1 MAGVKYVGAS
11 RVYAKGATPAVD
23 ALDLDIKDGEFM
35 VLVGPSGSGKTT
47 ALRML
52 AGLEPLDGGRI
63 EIAGRDISEVQPKDR
78 DIAMVFQNYALY
90 PSKTV
95 AENMGFALKMQHVP
109 RPERDRRVREAARI
123 LDLDD
128 ALLDRKPKQLS
139 GGQRQ
144 RVAMGR
150 AIVREPKVFLMD
162 EPLSNLDA
170 KLRVQ
175 TRSQIAEL
183 QRRLGITTVYVTH
196 DQVEAMTMGHRVAV
210 LSGGQLQQC
219 ASPRE
224 LYDNPVNQFVAG
236 FIGSPAMN
244 LLKASLTEGGATLAG
259 AVIPLSPGVRAA
271 AARDKL
277 SELVIG
283 VRPEHL
289 HLVAAAAALSSGVG
303 TAQAAAAAGA
313 LLSGGLLSGE
323 VLLVEELGAD
333 ALLHVRLAEDGGSV
347 VARTEGRKSPAP
359 GLPVAFRVQPDDV
372 FAFHPDTG
380 ARLAGRPMAQTAILS
395 AAQQAPSRGT
405 TPRTPRCAGA
415 RRGHPVSPE

>member
-1 MAGVKYVGAS
+1 MAGVRYVDAS
-11 RVYAKGATPAVD
+11 RVYAKGAKPAVD
-23 ALDLDIKDGEFM
+23 ALELDIKDGEFM

-63 EIAGRDISEVQPKDR
+63 EIGGRDITDVSPKDR

-109 RPERDRRVREAARI
+109 KPERERRVREAARI

-128 ALLDRKPKQLS
+128 SLLERKPKALS

-150 AIVREPKVFLMD
+150 AIVREPRVFLMD

-210 LSGGQLQQC
+210 LRDGKLQQVDT
-219 ASPRE
+219 PRQ

-244 LLKASLTEGGATLAG
+244 LQTVPLTEGGARLAG
-259 AVIPLSPGVRAA
+259 TVIPLPTAVRTAA
-271 AARDKL
+271 GQAGLR
-277 SELVIG
+277 ELVLGI
-283 VRPEHL
+283 RPEHL
-289 HLVAAAAALSSGVG
+289 HLADG
-303 TAQAAAAAGA
+303 AGEIK
-313 LLSGGLLSGE
+313 GE
-323 VLLVEELGAD
+323 VMLVEELGAD
-333 ALLHVRLAEDGGSV
+333 ALLHVRLAEGGNQV
-347 VARTEGRKSPAP
+347 IARAEGRKPTAP
-359 GLPVAFRVQPDDV
+359 GQDVTFRVQPDDI
-372 FAFHPDTG
+372 FAFHPVTG
-380 ARLAGRPMAQTAILS
+380 ARIG
-395 AAQQAPSRGT
+395 G
-405 TPRTPRCAGA
+405 
-415 RRGHPVSPE
+415 

>member
-1 MAGVKYVGAS
+1 MAEVRYVQAT
-11 RVYAKGATPAVD
+11 RVYAKDAPPAVD

-63 EIAGRDISEVQPKDR
+63 EIGEKDVTWVQPKDR

-109 RPERDRRVREAARI
+109 KDERTRRVLQAAKL
-123 LDLDD
+123 LDLDEK
-128 ALLDRKPKQLS
+128 LLDRKPKALS

-150 AIVREPKVFLMD
+150 AIVREPRVFLMD

-183 QRRLGITTVYVTH
+183 QRRLGVTTVYVTH

-210 LSGGQLQQC
+210 LSGGKLQQC
-219 ASPRE
+219 DTPRQ

-244 LLKASLTEGGATLAG
+244 LQTAPLTEGGARLAG
-259 AVIPLSPGVRAA
+259 TVIPLPTAVRTAA
-271 AARDKL
+271 SQAGLR
-277 SELVIG
+277 ELVIG
-283 VRPEHL
+283 IRPEHL
-289 HLVAAAAALSSGVG
+289 HLADG
-303 TAQAAAAAGA
+303 TGEIK
-313 LLSGGLLSGE
+313 GE
-323 VLLVEELGAD
+323 VMLVEELGAD
-333 ALLHVRLAEDGGSV
+333 ALLHVRLAESGNQV
-347 VARTEGRKSPAP
+347 VARTEGRKPPAP
-359 GLPVAFRVQPDDV
+359 GQDVTFRVQPDDI
-372 FAFHPDTG
+372 FAFDPATG
-380 ARLAGRPMAQTAILS
+380 ARIAS
-395 AAQQAPSRGT
+395 
-405 TPRTPRCAGA
+405 
-415 RRGHPVSPE
+415 

>member
-1 MAGVKYVGAS
+1 MAQVKYVSAS
-11 RVYAKGATPAVD
+11 RVYAKGAPPAVD
-23 ALDLDIKDGEFM
+23 ALDLDIEDGEFM

-52 AGLEPLDGGRI
+52 AGLEPLDGGSV
-63 EIAGRDISEVQPKDR
+63 EIGDRDVTFVPPKDR

-90 PSKTV
+90 PQKTV
-95 AENMGFALKMQHVP
+95 AENMGFALKMQRVP
-109 RPERDRRVREAARI
+109 REQRDRRVREAARL

-128 ALLDRKPKQLS
+128 QLLERKPKQLS

-183 QRRLGITTVYVTH
+183 QHRLGVTTVYVTH

-210 LSGGQLQQC
+210 LRDGQLQQC
-219 ASPRE
+219 ATPRQ
-224 LYDNPVNQFVAG
+224 LYDNPVNEFVAG

-244 LLKASLTEGGATLAG
+244 LQTVPLTDGGARLAGATL
-259 AVIPLSPGVRAA
+259 PLPAAVRAA
-271 AARDKL
+271 ASTAGL

-283 VRPEHL
+283 IRPEHL
-289 HLVAAAAALSSGVG
+289 HLANG
-303 TAQAAAAAGA
+303 
-313 LLSGGLLSGE
+313 SGE
-323 VLLVEELGAD
+323 LGGEVMLVEELGAD
-333 ALLHVRLAEDGGSV
+333 SLLHVRLAESGNAV
-347 VARTEGRKSPAP
+347 VARAEGRKPPIP
-359 GLPVAFRVQPDDV
+359 GQKVTFHVQLEDI
-372 FAFHPDTG
+372 FAFHPGTG
-380 ARLAGRPMAQTAILS
+380 ARLAG
-395 AAQQAPSRGT
+395 
-405 TPRTPRCAGA
+405 
-415 RRGHPVSPE
+415 

>member
-1 MAGVKYVGAS
+1 MSGVRYVAAS
-11 RVYAKGATPAVD
+11 RVYAKGAKPAVD
-23 ALDLDIKDGEFM
+23 ALELDIKDGEFM

-63 EIAGRDISEVQPKDR
+63 EIGGRDVSDVQPKDR

-95 AENMGFALKMQHVP
+95 AENMGFALKMQHV
-109 RPERDRRVREAARI
+109 RKDERTRRVKEAASI

-128 ALLDRKPKQLS
+128 ALLERKPKALS

-150 AIVREPKVFLMD
+150 AIVREPSVFLMD

-210 LSGGQLQQC
+210 LANGLLQQC

-244 LLKASLTEGGATLAG
+244 LLPATLTDGGASLAG
-259 AVIPLSPGVRAA
+259 SVIPLAPPVRTA
-271 AARDKL
+271 AARDRL
-277 SELVIG
+277 AELVVGI
-283 VRPEHL
+283 RPEHL
-289 HLVAAAAALSSGVG
+289 HLTDG
-303 TAQAAAAAGA
+303 AGGESA
-313 LLSGGLLSGE
+313 SVSGE

-333 ALLHVRLAEDGGSV
+333 ALLHVRLGAPGQASAETLGTESAGGGTV

-359 GLPVAFRVQPDDV
+359 GTRVTFRVQPGDV
-372 FAFHPDTG
+372 FAFHPVTG
-380 ARLAGRPMAQTAILS
+380 GRL
-395 AAQQAPSRGT
+395 
-405 TPRTPRCAGA
+405 
-415 RRGHPVSPE
+415 

>member
-1 MAGVKYVGAS
+1 MAGVKYLGAS
-11 RVYAKGATPAVD
+11 RVYAKGVAPAVD
-23 ALDLDIKDGEFM
+23 GLDLDIEDGEFM

-63 EIAGRDISEVQPKDR
+63 EIAGRDISDVQPKDR

-109 RPERDRRVREAARI
+109 RDERDRRVREAARI
-123 LDLDD
+123 LDLDP

-210 LSGGQLQQC
+210 LSGGKLQQC

-244 LLKASLTEGGATLAG
+244 LLTAPLTEAG
-259 AVIPLSPGVRAA
+259 ARLSGANIPLSAGVRAA
-271 AARDKL
+271 AGRDKL
-277 SELVIG
+277 TELVVGI
-283 VRPEHL
+283 RPEHL
-289 HLVAAAAALSSGVG
+289 HLTSAAPSVAS
-303 TAQAAAAAGA
+303 AGA
-313 LLSGGLLSGE
+313 EPELTGE

-333 ALLHVRLAEDGGSV
+333 ALLHVRLAEESGSVPRETV
-347 VARTEGRKSPAP
+347 VARTEGRKPPAP
-359 GLPVAFRVQPDDV
+359 GQRVAFRVQPDDV
-372 FAFHPDTG
+372 FAFHPRTG
-380 ARLAGRPMAQTAILS
+380 ARLAG
-395 AAQQAPSRGT
+395 
-405 TPRTPRCAGA
+405 
-415 RRGHPVSPE
+415 

>member
-1 MAGVKYVGAS
+1 MAQVSYVSAT
-11 RVYAKGATPAVD
+11 RVYTKDAPPAVD
-23 ALDLDIKDGEFM
+23 ALDLEIKDGEFM

-52 AGLEPLDGGRI
+52 AGLEPLD
-63 EIAGRDISEVQPKDR
+63 AGRVEIGDRDITWVPPKDR

-90 PSKTV
+90 PNKTV
-95 AENMGFALKMQHVP
+95 SENMGFALKMQHVS
-109 RPERDRRVREAARI
+109 RPERDRRVREAARL

-128 ALLDRKPKQLS
+128 KLLDRKPKALS

-183 QRRLGITTVYVTH
+183 QRRLGVTTVYVTH

-210 LSGGQLQQC
+210 LAGGKLQQC
-219 ASPRE
+219 DTPRH

-244 LLKASLTEGGATLAG
+244 LQTVPLADGGAGLAG
-259 AVIPLSPGVRAA
+259 TVIPLSAAVRAA
-271 AARDKL
+271 ASQAGLR
-277 SELVIG
+277 ELVLGI
-283 VRPEHL
+283 RPEHL
-289 HLVAAAAALSSGVG
+289 HLADG
-303 TAQAAAAAGA
+303 AGEIA
-313 LLSGGLLSGE
+313 GE
-323 VLLVEELGAD
+323 VMLVEELGAD
-333 ALLHVRLAEDGGSV
+333 ALLHVRLAGAGDQV
-347 VARTEGRKSPAP
+347 VTRTEGRRPPAP
-359 GLPVAFRVQPDDV
+359 GQRVTFHVQPDDV
-372 FAFHPDTG
+372 FAFHPVTG
-380 ARLAGRPMAQTAILS
+380 ARLAG
-395 AAQQAPSRGT
+395 
-405 TPRTPRCAGA
+405 
-415 RRGHPVSPE
+415 

>member
-1 MAGVKYVGAS
+1 MAGVRYVAAS
-11 RVYAKGATPAVD
+11 RVYAKGVTPAVD

-63 EIAGRDISEVQPKDR
+63 EIAGRDVSDVQPKDR

-95 AENMGFALKMQHVP
+95 AENMGFALKMQHVAK
-109 RPERDRRVREAARI
+109 PERDRRVREAARI

-128 ALLDRKPKQLS
+128 ALLDRKPKALS

-210 LSGGQLQQC
+210 LSGGQLLQC

-244 LLKASLTEGGATLAG
+244 LLTAPLTEAGARLAG
-259 AVIPLSPGVRAA
+259 AVLPLSAGVRTAA
-271 AARDKL
+271 GRDKL
-277 SELVIG
+277 TELVVGI
-283 VRPEHL
+283 RPEHL
-289 HLVAAAAALSSGVG
+289 HLVPAAPASAAPAASAADGAATSGP
-303 TAQAAAAAGA
+303 AAWPV
-313 LLSGGLLSGE
+313 LSGE

-333 ALLHVRLAEDGGSV
+333 ALLHVRLAAEGAGSDGNAGSAGRPAGAGGTV

-359 GLPVAFRVQPDDV
+359 GQPVAFRVDPDNV
-372 FAFHPDTG
+372 FAFHPETG
-380 ARLAGRPMAQTAILS
+380 ARLAG
-395 AAQQAPSRGT
+395 
-405 TPRTPRCAGA
+405 
-415 RRGHPVSPE
+415 